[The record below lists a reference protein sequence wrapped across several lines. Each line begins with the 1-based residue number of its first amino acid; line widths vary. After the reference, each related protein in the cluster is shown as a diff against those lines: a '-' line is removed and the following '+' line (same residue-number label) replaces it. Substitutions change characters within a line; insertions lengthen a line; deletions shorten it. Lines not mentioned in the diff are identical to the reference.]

1 MDAWV
6 VEVLREGYKILFS
19 RGPPLS
25 DQPLPM
31 PSYSPS
37 SIRGKALEKEFQDL
51 LLKRAIER
59 APQTPGFYSRL
70 FVVQKDSGAWR
81 PIIDLSTL
89 NTYIASQHFH
99 METPQSVLRSIRQ
112 GDWVIS
118 LDLQDAY
125 LQVPIHPESR
135 RYLRFTMGGVP
146 YQFRVL
152 CFGLTTAPQV
162 FTRLMAPIS
171 AILHRYGIRML
182 RYLDDW
188 LILAESR
195 TSCIQARDRL
205 LHLCE
210 ELGLQVNLRKS
221 SLVPS
226 QDMTYL
232 GMQILSVR
240 FVAKPTE
247 TRVVNLLNII
257 EEFLSSPDP
266 PAALWRRLLG
276 HLSSLTLLVKG
287 GMLRMRS
294 LQIRLRSKWN
304 FRDDCLRISWDPL
317 CQEDLLWWSWAFQQR
332 E

>member
-1 MDAWV
+1 M
-6 VEVLREGYKILFS
+6 ILFS
-19 RGPPLS
+19 RRPPLS

-37 SIRGKALEKEFQDL
+37 SIRGRALEKEFLDL
-51 LLKRAIER
+51 LHKGAIEQ

-70 FVVQKDSGAWR
+70 FVVQKDSGSWR

-89 NTYIASQHFH
+89 NTFIVSQRLH

-112 GDWVIS
+112 GDWMIS

-135 RYLRFTMGGVP
+135 QYLRFTMGGVP

-171 AILHRYGIRML
+171 AILHRYGIRIL

-195 TSCIQARDRL
+195 TTCIQARDRL

-210 ELGLQVNLRKS
+210 ELGLQVNHRKS

-240 FVAKPTE
+240 FIAKPTE
-247 TRVVNLLNII
+247 TRVMNLLNII
-257 EEFLSSPDP
+257 EEFLSSPSP
-266 PAALWRRLLG
+266 QQ
-276 HLSSLTLLVKG
+276 LSGDVFWAT
-287 GMLRMRS
+287 
-294 LQIRLRSKWN
+294 
-304 FRDDCLRISWDPL
+304 FRPL
-317 CQEDLLWWSWAFQQR
+317 PF
-332 E
+332 